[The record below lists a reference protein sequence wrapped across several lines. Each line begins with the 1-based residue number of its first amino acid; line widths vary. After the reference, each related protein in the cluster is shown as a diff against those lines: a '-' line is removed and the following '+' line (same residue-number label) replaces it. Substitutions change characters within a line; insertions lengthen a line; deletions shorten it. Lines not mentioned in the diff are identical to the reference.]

1 MDSDSWAAPL
11 SSASKRNFF
20 NSQSRSVGMKLDGFD
35 AEMLMAF
42 EEIDMDDDIR
52 DEYSCP
58 FCSEYFDI
66 FGLCCHMDDEHS
78 IEAKNMCPVC
88 AMMVDVDMVGHITL
102 HHANIFKMQRKRK
115 SHKAGYP
122 KLSLLKRELREG
134 KLQSLFGGSSRVAS
148 SNNVA
153 PDPLLSSFIL
163 PIVDDFGSLPT
174 HSSSELVSIK
184 KSATTNTSE
193 RNVQQPPLSV
203 EDQEEK
209 AKRCTFVQGLL
220 LSTILDNNL

>member
-88 AMMVDVDMVGHITL
+88 AMMVDVDM
-102 HHANIFKMQRKRK
+102 RKRK

-193 RNVQQPPLSV
+193 R
-203 EDQEEK
+203 
-209 AKRCTFVQGLL
+209 
-220 LSTILDNNL
+220 